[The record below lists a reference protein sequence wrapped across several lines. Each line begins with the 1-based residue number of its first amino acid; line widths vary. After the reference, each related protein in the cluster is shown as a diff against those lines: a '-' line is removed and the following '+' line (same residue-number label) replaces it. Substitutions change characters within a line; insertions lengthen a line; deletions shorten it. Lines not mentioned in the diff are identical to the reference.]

1 MRNNCYFISRAET
14 SSAAVGMRGGR
25 ESSQSAFCFKL
36 QDSVQEEEEEEE
48 GGDTHTGGERFDDA
62 ADVALLS
69 GV

>member
-36 QDSVQEEEEEEE
+36 QDSVQEEEGEE

>member
-1 MRNNCYFISRAET
+1 M
-14 SSAAVGMRGGR
+14 GMRGGR

-36 QDSVQEEEEEEE
+36 QDSVQEEEEGEE

>member
-1 MRNNCYFISRAET
+1 M
-14 SSAAVGMRGGR
+14 GMRGGR

-36 QDSVQEEEEEEE
+36 QDSVQEEGEEE